1 MEPPVGRQLPG
12 ARCRR
17 NPSPSLYPF
26 VGGFTLSTTIAGKL
40 STGFKFIIGL
50 IAVGSC
56 FTFWQMGQIIH
67 AQRLTECRTQEM
79 KASYE
84 ILSAISQINGALRG
98 YIIARLNNDP
108 DETTRLHTM
117 IDHLWTDIDT
127 ATGALQGLDPDLRS
141 KEAQDRFSTLL
152 SDLQETRREQYNYL
166 RLEEGGDEGA
176 HQASLS
182 INLNSVLW
190 SEKVRTGARELV
202 DVVAAASNRER
213 SHAASVAAFA
223 LVTSIC
229 IGILIAG
236 TAIAAAVLAS
246 RRLASVPVL
255 ISHARQIS
263 SGDLEIG
270 ELATDSDD
278 EIGDLDRSFAEM
290 VAYLREM
297 ADFSEAISSG
307 DLSVEIRPRSSQD
320 TLGHAFVRMR
330 NGLETLVRESRERA
344 IEVAASSGQ
353 LAGAS
358 ERLAKVGEGAAGR
371 VNQVTDTMHEMS
383 INLHN
388 MVESSR
394 TQSQRV
400 GESTTSIDEMAASVD
415 RIAEGASRLLQLC
428 DRSRQETANGMNTMQ
443 RTESGLH
450 RIESVN
456 QVTMENSK
464 LLEQKTATISRI
476 SSFIEELAEQTN
488 LLALNAAI
496 EAARAGEHGAGFAVL
511 ADELTKLASRSAE
524 SAHEIADIVVSVQ
537 KEVAKSDGQILEST
551 KAVTEGLQLATELR
565 QSFANISSAV
575 ADVYQHAREIGDAT
589 QQQASGSSL
598 IARAT
603 SHLNQLTQEMA
614 SSIEQQAV
622 ATKQV
627 VGTLDSLL
635 EGSREISSSSS
646 QLALSADEMSGMS
659 QHLLRL
665 MERFHIPGSNETSTQ
680 NFPAT
685 KPRQIAQPRERT
697 LAAGP
702 RRSAHALARS

>member
-1 MEPPVGRQLPG
+1 M
-12 ARCRR
+12 
-17 NPSPSLYPF
+17 SK
-26 VGGFTLSTTIAGKL
+26 TIAGRL

-50 IAVGSC
+50 LVIGSC
-56 FTFWQMGQIIH
+56 FTFWQVAQIIH
-67 AQRLTECRTQEM
+67 AQRVTECRTQEM

-84 ILSAISQINGALRG
+84 ILAAVSQINGALRG

-127 ATGALQGLDPDLRS
+127 ATGTLQALDPSLRS
-141 KEAQDRFSTLL
+141 ADAQARFSQLL

-166 RLEEGGDEGA
+166 RLEEGADEGA

-190 SEKVRTGARELV
+190 SEKVRTGARSLV
-202 DVVAAASNRER
+202 DVVSEASRRESR
-213 SHAASVAAFA
+213 NATRIAYLA
-223 LVTSIC
+223 LFTSIA
-229 IGILIAG
+229 IGALIAG
-236 TAIAAAVLAS
+236 TAIAAAILAS

-263 SGDLEIG
+263 SGDLAIGDLSSDSAANSEDEIG
-270 ELATDSDD
+270 EL
-278 EIGDLDRSFAEM
+278 DRTFAEM

-297 ADFSEAISSG
+297 AAHSEAIALG
-307 DLSVEIRPRSSQD
+307 DLAIEISPRSSD
-320 TLGHAFVRMR
+320 DALGNAFVRMR
-330 NGLETLVRESRERA
+330 NGLETLVRESRESA
-344 IEVAASSGQ
+344 AEVASSSGL

-358 ERLAKVGEGAAGR
+358 ERLAKVGESAADR
-371 VNQVTDTMHEMS
+371 VTQVTSTMHEMA

-394 TQSQRV
+394 IQSQRV
-400 GESTTSIDEMAASVD
+400 VESTHSIDEMAASGNRV
-415 RIAEGASRLLQLC
+415 AESASRLLQLC
-428 DRSRQETANGMNTMQ
+428 DRSRQETANGTGAMQ

-450 RIESVN
+450 RIETVN
-456 QVTMENSK
+456 KVSMENSK
-464 LLEQKTATISRI
+464 ILEEKTAKI
-476 SSFIEELAEQTN
+476 SSISAFIEELAEQTN

-537 KEVAKSDGQILEST
+537 KEVAKSDGQILQSAR
-551 KAVTEGLQLATELR
+551 AVTEGLELATELR
-565 QSFANISSAV
+565 QSFANISAAV

-589 QQQASGSSL
+589 QQQSSGSSQ
-598 IARAT
+598 IAQAT
-603 SHLNQLTQEMA
+603 SHLNQLTQEMS

-627 VGTLDSLL
+627 VSTMDNLL
-635 EGSREISSSSS
+635 AGSREISSSSN
-646 QLALSADEMSGMS
+646 QLAVSADQMSRMS
-659 QHLLRL
+659 QQLLRL
-665 MERFHIPGSNETSTQ
+665 MERFHIPGSNE
-680 NFPAT
+680 NLPEN
-685 KPRQIAQPRERT
+685 PRELAGLRERT
-697 LAAGP
+697 LASRSP
-702 RRSAHALARS
+702 RRTALALASQS

>member
-1 MEPPVGRQLPG
+1 MSV
-12 ARCRR
+12 
-17 NPSPSLYPF
+17 
-26 VGGFTLSTTIAGKL
+26 TIAGKL
-40 STGFKFIIGL
+40 SKGFKFIIGL

-56 FTFWQMGQIIH
+56 FTFWQMAQIIH
-67 AQRLTECRTQEM
+67 TQKVTECRTQEM

-84 ILSAISQINGALRG
+84 ILAATSQINGALRG

-127 ATGALQGLDPDLRS
+127 ATGTLQGLDPNLRS
-141 KEAQDRFSTLL
+141 TEAQDHFSQLL

-190 SEKVRTGARELV
+190 SEKVRVGARSLV
-202 DVVAAASNRER
+202 DVVTEASNRER
-213 SHAASVAAFA
+213 RRAANVATFA

-236 TAIAAAVLAS
+236 TATAAAVLAS
-246 RRLASVPVL
+246 RRLAGVPVL

-263 SGDLEIG
+263 SGDLAIG
-270 ELATDSDD
+270 DLATDSDD

-297 ADFSEAISSG
+297 ADYSEAIASG
-307 DLSVEIRPRSSQD
+307 DLSIEIHPRSGQD

-353 LAGAS
+353 LADAS
-358 ERLAKVGEGAAGR
+358 DRLAKVGESAAGR
-371 VNQVTDTMHEMS
+371 VNQVTSTMHEMS
-383 INLHN
+383 VNLHN

-394 TQSQRV
+394 IQSQRV

-415 RIAEGASRLLQLC
+415 LIAEGAGRLLQLC
-428 DRSRQETANGMNTMQ
+428 DRSRQETANGMSTMQ

-464 LLEQKTATISRI
+464 LLEQKTAAISRI

-511 ADELTKLASRSAE
+511 ADELTKLATRSAE

-537 KEVAKSDGQILEST
+537 KEVAKSDGQVLEST

-565 QSFANISSAV
+565 QSFANISAAV

-589 QQQASGSSL
+589 HQQASGSNL

-635 EGSREISSSSS
+635 GGSREISSNSA

-659 QHLLRL
+659 QHLLQL
-665 MERFHIPGSNETSTQ
+665 MERFHIPGSQGQSNPKFHDE
-680 NFPAT
+680 
-685 KPRQIAQPRERT
+685 KPRQIAQSRGRT
-697 LAAGP
+697 LP
-702 RRSAHALARS
+702 LELRRSAHALARS

>member
-1 MEPPVGRQLPG
+1 VRW
-12 ARCRR
+12 
-17 NPSPSLYPF
+17 
-26 VGGFTLSTTIAGKL
+26 TIAKKL

-50 IAVGSC
+50 LVVGSC
-56 FTFWQMGQIIH
+56 FTFWQMAQIIH
-67 AQRLTECRTQEM
+67 AQKVTECRTQEM

-84 ILSAISQINGALRG
+84 ILAAISQINGALRG

-127 ATGALQGLDPDLRS
+127 ATGTLQGLDLRLRS
-141 KEAQDRFSTLL
+141 PEAQNHFTQLL
-152 SDLQETRREQYNYL
+152 SDLQATRREQYEYL

-190 SEKVRTGARELV
+190 SEKVRIGARSLV
-202 DVVAAASNRER
+202 DVVSEASNRER
-213 SHAASVAAFA
+213 RTAANVATFA
-223 LVTSIC
+223 LVTAIC
-229 IGILIAG
+229 IGVLIAG
-236 TAIAAAVLAS
+236 TATAAAVLAS
-246 RRLASVPVL
+246 RRLSTAVPVL

-263 SGDLEIG
+263 SGDLTIG
-270 ELATDSDD
+270 DLVTDSDD

-290 VAYLREM
+290 VAYLQEM
-297 ADFSEAISSG
+297 AAHSEAIASG
-307 DLSVEIRPRSSQD
+307 DLSIEVRPRSKHD

-344 IEVAASSGQ
+344 IEVASSSGQ

-358 ERLAKVGEGAAGR
+358 ERLAKVGEGAASR
-371 VNQVTDTMHEMS
+371 VNQVTSTMHEMS
-383 INLHN
+383 VNLHN

-400 GESTTSIDEMAASVD
+400 AESTTSIDEMAVSVD
-415 RIAEGASRLLQLC
+415 RIADSARHLLQLC
-428 DRSRQETANGMNTMQ
+428 DRSRQETTNGMGAMQ

-450 RIESVN
+450 RIESIN
-456 QVTMENSK
+456 QVAMENSK

-496 EAARAGEHGAGFAVL
+496 EAARAGEHGGGFAVL
-511 ADELTKLASRSAE
+511 ADELTKLATRSAE
-524 SAHEIADIVVSVQ
+524 SAHEIADIVVSVE
-537 KEVAKSDGQILEST
+537 KEVAKSDGQILKST
-551 KAVTEGLQLATELR
+551 QAVNEGLQLATELR
-565 QSFANISSAV
+565 QSFSNISAAV

-589 QQQASGSSL
+589 QQQATGSGL

-603 SHLNQLTQEMA
+603 GHLNQLTQEMA
-614 SSIEQQAV
+614 SAIEQQAV

-627 VGTLDSLL
+627 VGTVDSLL
-635 EGSREISSSSS
+635 GGSREISSNSA
-646 QLALSADEMSGMS
+646 QLAISADQMSGMS
-659 QHLLRL
+659 QQLLQL
-665 MERFHIPGSNETSTQ
+665 MERFHIPE
-680 NFPAT
+680 
-685 KPRQIAQPRERT
+685 PREQS
-697 LAAGP
+697 LAASV
-702 RRSAHALARS
+702 RRPVRVLARQ